1 MKDIRSQQF
10 RRRNNMLSEL
20 AELVVDGMQ
29 ECGVPREKAV
39 SVSEEIAFRLHRRWA
54 GLTFVF
60 PVKDEL
66 ARRRLE
72 LHILQRYDGSNAD
85 KLVQEF
91 GISEGLI
98 YEIVRKHRRQRKDD
112 QMALFDPAE

>member
-1 MKDIRSQQF
+1 
-10 RRRNNMLSEL
+10 
-20 AELVVDGMQ
+20 
-29 ECGVPREKAV
+29 
-39 SVSEEIAFRLHRRWA
+39 
-54 GLTFVF
+54 FVF